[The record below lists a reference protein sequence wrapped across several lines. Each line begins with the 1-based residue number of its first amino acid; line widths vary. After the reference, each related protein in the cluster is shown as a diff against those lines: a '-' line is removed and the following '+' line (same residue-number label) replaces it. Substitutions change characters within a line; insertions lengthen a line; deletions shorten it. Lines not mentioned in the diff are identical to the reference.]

1 MTVGILGA
9 GQLGRMLA
17 QAGVSLGLDC
27 VFLDP
32 AEAPCAALLGEHI
45 RAGFDDAQALDA
57 LAAKSDAVTLEFE
70 NVPVASLERLA
81 GQVPLRPGAGSLACA
96 QDRGAEKALFD
107 ELGIATPAYR
117 LIASRAEL
125 AAAVEA
131 VGLPAVLKTRRFG
144 YDGKGQAVLR
154 STADIA
160 EAWQA
165 VGEQPSIL
173 EAFVPFQREVSM
185 VAARAADGD
194 MRFYPLAENVHR
206 DGILHTS
213 TPRTGDPLTAVAEAA
228 TRAVA
233 EALDHVGV
241 LAFEFF
247 DRDGE
252 LVANEIAPRV
262 HNSGHWTQ
270 DGTACSQFENHLRA
284 VIGLPLGDTRQIA
297 DCMMVNVIGQ
307 AVPVEGLAKVPGA
320 CIHSYAK
327 APRPG
332 RKVGHVNLLAA
343 DANRLSAA
351 AEQVY
356 ALLT

>member
-1 MTVGILGA
+1 MSVGILGA

-17 QAGVSLGLDC
+17 QAGISLGLDC

-32 AEAPCAALLGEHI
+32 AEAPCAATMGQHL
-45 RAGFDDAQALDA
+45 RAAYDDAAALDA
-57 LAAKSDAVTLEFE
+57 LARQVTAVTLEFE
-70 NVPVASLERLA
+70 NVPVTSLERLA
-81 GQVPLRPGAGSLACA
+81 GQAILRPGAQSLACA

-107 ELGIATPAYR
+107 QLGIATPDYR
-117 LIASRAEL
+117 LIASEAEL
-125 AAAVEA
+125 ATAVEA
-131 VGLPAVLKTRRFG
+131 IGVPAVLKTRRFG
-144 YDGKGQAVLR
+144 YDGKGQTVLR
-154 STADIA
+154 SAADIPA
-160 EAWQA
+160 AWQA

-185 VAARAADGD
+185 VAVRSAGGD

-206 DGILHTS
+206 DGILRQS
-213 TPRTGDPLTAVAEAA
+213 TPRTGDPLTAAAEAA

-233 EALDHVGV
+233 ESLEHVGV

-270 DGTACSQFENHLRA
+270 DGTACSQFENHMRA
-284 VIGLPLGDTRQIA
+284 VTGLPLGDTRQIA
-297 DCMMVNVIGQ
+297 PCTMFNVIGRD
-307 AVPVEGLAKVPGA
+307 VPVAELAAMPGA

-327 APRPG
+327 AARPG
-332 RKVGHVNLLAA
+332 RKVGHVNLLAV
-343 DANRLSAA
+343 DPDRLSEASGR
-351 AEQVY
+351 VY

>member
-32 AEAPCAALLGEHI
+32 AQAPCAALLGEHI
-45 RAGFDDAQALDA
+45 QAGFDDAQALDA
-57 LAAKSDAVTLEFE
+57 LAAKSEAVTLEFE

-81 GQVPLRPGAGSLACA
+81 GQVPLRPGASSLACA

-107 ELGIATPAYR
+107 ELGIATPTYR
-117 LIASRAEL
+117 LIASAAEL
-125 AAAVEA
+125 DAAVDA

-154 STADIA
+154 SADDVA
-160 EAWQA
+160 GAWEA
-165 VGEQPSIL
+165 VGQQPSIL

-185 VAARAADGD
+185 IAVRAADGD
-194 MRFYPLAENVHR
+194 MRFYPLTENVHR
-206 DGILHTS
+206 DGILHSS
-213 TPRTGDPLTAVAEAA
+213 TPRTGDPLTAAAEAA

-297 DCMMVNVIGQ
+297 PCMMINVIGR
-307 AVPVEGLAKVPGA
+307 AVPVQKLAAVAGA

-332 RKVGHVNLLAA
+332 RKVGHVNLVTSDDEQLASG
-343 DANRLSAA
+343 SARIH
-351 AEQVY
+351 

>member
-1 MTVGILGA
+1 MSVGILGA

-17 QAGVSLGLDC
+17 QAGISLGLDC

-32 AEAPCAALLGEHI
+32 AEAPCAAVLGKHL
-45 RAGFDDAQALDA
+45 RAEFDDLAALDA
-57 LAAKSDAVTLEFE
+57 LASQSEAVTLEFE
-70 NVPVASLERLA
+70 NVPVASLEHLA
-81 GQVPLRPGAGSLACA
+81 GQATLRPGAKSLACA
-96 QDRGAEKALFD
+96 QDRGEEKALFD
-107 ELGIATPAYR
+107 SLGIATPDYR
-117 LIASRAEL
+117 LVATEAEL
-125 AAAVEA
+125 ATAVEA

-144 YDGKGQAVLR
+144 YDGKGQSVLR
-154 STADIA
+154 SADDVA
-160 EAWQA
+160 AAWQA
-165 VGEQPSIL
+165 VGGQPSIL
-173 EAFVPFQREVSM
+173 EAFVPFRREVSM
-185 VAARAADGD
+185 VAVRAADGD

-213 TPRTGDPLTAVAEAA
+213 TPRTGDPLTAAAEAA

-233 EALDHVGV
+233 ESLEHVGV

-270 DGTACSQFENHLRA
+270 DGAVCSQFENHMRA

-297 DCMMVNVIGQ
+297 PCMMINIIGQ
-307 AVPVEGLAKVPGA
+307 AVPVPVLAAIPGA
-320 CIHSYAK
+320 CVHSYAK

-332 RKVGHVNLLAA
+332 RKVGHVNLVTAAA
-343 DANRLSAA
+343 DELTQSSAR
-351 AEQVY
+351 VH